1 MEQHYDVI
9 VVGGGSAGCVAATR
23 LSEDPN
29 RKVLLLEA
37 GPDPRPIPDIVS
49 DASLQTRLLLESDY
63 LMMYP
68 TKRQA
73 DGSTYYSLAG
83 RIMGG
88 GSSVNVMA
96 APRPTRRDMESWV
109 AHGNPDWTYDNVL
122 PLLKRIESDQDYP
135 DSPIHG
141 STGPLYIK
149 RPWQLHDPASD
160 PVEAF
165 IERAV
170 DMGLPICPDLNQ
182 PDPFGVCAS
191 PYNIKNGVRQSTT
204 VAYLELAR
212 GRSNLDI
219 VSEALALKLNV
230 SGRRAEAV
238 VYEKDGQSVIA
249 GADKIVLTAGC
260 YHSPQVLL
268 LSGIGPAKELER
280 LGIKVVNALEGV
292 GENYQDHAVVYMT
305 FEGPSAFNEDWIIPR
320 FRVLY
325 KSPNALSSFDFHIMM
340 RPATEVEGLKRMMP
354 ISMHLLEQRN
364 RGKVSLASADPR
376 DQPLVDA
383 RMMEHPGDQ
392 EAMLSAM
399 HFMHDLTQDASM
411 KDYYG
416 PLITPTPRDD
426 WRTFA
431 CASFDSYHHGSGTCL
446 MAPASNPMAVVDQ
459 RLQVH
464 GLDNL
469 WIADASIMPTVVHAN
484 TNLTCLMLGERV
496 AEVIGGSE

>member
-1 MEQHYDVI
+1 MDQRYDVI

-23 LSEDPN
+23 LSEDPK
-29 RKVLLLEA
+29 RTVLLLEA
-37 GPDPRPIPDIVS
+37 GPDPNPIPDIVS
-49 DASLQTRLLLESDY
+49 DCSQQTRLLLESDFIA
-63 LMMYP
+63 MYP
-68 TKRQA
+68 TKRKS
-73 DGSTYYSLAG
+73 DGSTFYSLAG

-96 APRPTRRDMESWV
+96 APRPTRWDMESW
-109 AHGNPDWTYDNVL
+109 ARHGNPDWTYDHVL
-122 PLLKRIESDQDYP
+122 PILKRIESDQDYP
-135 DSPIHG
+135 DDPLHG
-141 STGPLYIK
+141 NSGPLYIK
-149 RPWQLHDPASD
+149 RPWKLHEPTSE

-165 IERAV
+165 VERAV

-191 PYNIKNGVRQSTT
+191 PYNIKNGIRQSAN
-204 VAYLELAR
+204 VAYLDMAR
-212 GRSNLDI
+212 GRSNLT
-219 VSEALALKLNV
+219 VAAEALALKLNLN
-230 SGRRAEAV
+230 GRRV
-238 VYEKDGQSVIA
+238 DSVTYEQGGQTLTA
-249 GADKIVLTAGC
+249 AADKIVLTAGC
-260 YHSPQVLL
+260 FHSPQLL
-268 LSGIGPAKELER
+268 MLSGIGPTVELER
-280 LGIKVVNALEGV
+280 LGIKVALALPGV

-305 FEGPSAFNEDWIIPR
+305 FEGPTAFNPDWVVPR

-325 KSPNALSSFDFHIMM
+325 KSPDAAAPFDFHIMM

-364 RGKVSLASADPR
+364 RGKLSLASADPR

-392 EAMLSAM
+392 EAMLAAM
-399 HFMHDLTQDASM
+399 HFMFDLTQDASM
-411 KDYYG
+411 RDYYG
-416 PLITPTPRDD
+416 PLITPGPKDD

-469 WIADASIMPTVVHAN
+469 WVADASVMPTVAHAN

-496 AEVIGGSE
+496 AEVVAAG

>member
-1 MEQHYDVI
+1 MEQRYDVI

-23 LSEDPN
+23 LSEDTH
-29 RKVLLLEA
+29 RKVLLLES
-37 GPDPRPIPDIVS
+37 GPDPRPIPEIVS
-49 DASLQTRLLLESDY
+49 DATQQTRLLLESDY

-68 TKRQA
+68 TKRP
-73 DGSTYYSLAG
+73 DGSTFYALSG

-96 APRPTRRDMESWV
+96 APRPTRGDMESWV
-109 AHGNPDWTYDNVL
+109 AHGNPEWAFDNVL
-122 PLLKRIESDQDYP
+122 PILKRIESDQDYP
-135 DSPIHG
+135 NDPIHG
-141 STGPLYIK
+141 SDGPLYIK

-182 PDPFGVCAS
+182 PEPFGVCAS
-191 PYNIKNGVRQSTT
+191 PYNIKNGVRQSAN
-204 VAYLELAR
+204 VAYLEMAR
-212 GRSNLDI
+212 GRSNLD
-219 VSEALALKLNV
+219 VLADAHALKLDVN
-230 SGRRAEAV
+230 GRRVEGV
-238 VYEKDGQSVIA
+238 VYEKDGQTLTA
-249 GADKIVLTAGC
+249 AADNVVLTAGC
-260 YHSPQVLL
+260 YHSPQLMM
-268 LSGIGPAKELER
+268 LSGIGPAKELEG
-280 LGIKVVNALEGV
+280 LGIKVVNGLAGV
-292 GENYQDHAVVYMT
+292 GENYQDHAIVYMT
-305 FEGPSAFNEDWIIPR
+305 YEGPSAFNEDWIIPR

-325 KSPNALSSFDFHIMM
+325 KSPDALSSFDFHIMM

-364 RGKVSLASADPR
+364 RGKVSLTSTDPR
-376 DQPLVDA
+376 DLPLLES

-392 EAMLSAM
+392 DAMLAAM
-399 HFMHDLTQDASM
+399 HFMHELTQDASM

-416 PLITPTPRDD
+416 PLITPGPRDD

-464 GLDNL
+464 GMDNL
-469 WIADASIMPTVVHAN
+469 WVADASVMPTVVHAN

-496 AEVIGGSE
+496 AEIVQALP